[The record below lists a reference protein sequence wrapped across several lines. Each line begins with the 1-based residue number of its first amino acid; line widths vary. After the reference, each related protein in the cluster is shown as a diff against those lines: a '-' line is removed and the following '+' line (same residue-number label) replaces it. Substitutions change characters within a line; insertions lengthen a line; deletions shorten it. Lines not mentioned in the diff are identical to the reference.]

1 MNNNLSSDFKQAYR
15 LHFNDAHLAYE
26 YSWMPDIPP
35 YATPIFIHSNLYSCA
50 LDVANG
56 SIVDVNRNVV
66 LTMSMSLDAKRSYSK
81 IVGRLFGVPF
91 DIDAFRRDID
101 AMAIDILR
109 TFIGLRGCRF
119 EAVPH
124 RRSQAFG
131 PADILVTNEDG
142 DQALLTFFKRG
153 VWQSVRYL
161 SPTLI
166 LDPFGAVD
174 PATAASLIRFY
185 PPYMEDAE

>member
-1 MNNNLSSDFKQAYR
+1 MNSFDRFYR
-15 LHFNDAHLAYE
+15 LRFNSADVRYD
-26 YSWMPDIPP
+26 YPWMPDVPP

-56 SIVDVNRNVV
+56 SIVDVDRNVV
-66 LTMSMSLDAKRSYSK
+66 LTMSMSLNEKRSFSK

-109 TFIGLRGCRF
+109 TFIDLRGCRF

-166 LDPFGAVD
+166 LDPFGAID
-174 PATAASLIRFY
+174 SATATSLIRFY